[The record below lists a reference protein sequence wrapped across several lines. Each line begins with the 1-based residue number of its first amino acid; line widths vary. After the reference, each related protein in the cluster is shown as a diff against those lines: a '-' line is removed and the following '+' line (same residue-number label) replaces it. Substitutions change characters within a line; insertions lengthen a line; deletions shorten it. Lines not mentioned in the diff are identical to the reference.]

1 MNQGSVQRSNIM
13 TNALNEARKLLAQ
26 DEGSYGATL
35 MELCALA
42 QAEALTRIADCLDQ
56 LLYRERNLN
65 VPLTDTRTLP

>member
-1 MNQGSVQRSNIM
+1 M
-13 TNALNEARKLLAQ
+13 TNALDEARKLLAQ
-26 DEGSYGATL
+26 DEPYGATL
-35 MELCALA
+35 VELCALA